1 MEVLIKGFRYNNPA
15 IFLAQRN
22 SDCDHRHS
30 LERSGLL
37 RAYAPPARRERKG
50 NPVRKSKQDAEAP
63 SPLACDVRSTPENRL
78 KKASIRNLTRSMH
91 SARLPRR
98 SFKVSGANPCR
109 RSTCTSLIQAP
120 STYVRGYPSKEERD
134 KRLKAVR
141 DDPDFAEVVTKQ
153 EAHLARAREYNMERD
168 FEM

>member
-1 MEVLIKGFRYNNPA
+1 VPGALLTRKWKGRTILVEVLIKGFRYNNPA

-109 RSTCTSLIQAP
+109 
-120 STYVRGYPSKEERD
+120 E
-134 KRLKAVR
+134 
-141 DDPDFAEVVTKQ
+141 
-153 EAHLARAREYNMERD
+153 ARALPSFRRLQPTCGAILPKRNGTSASRRSVTTRTLLRW
-168 FEM
+168 